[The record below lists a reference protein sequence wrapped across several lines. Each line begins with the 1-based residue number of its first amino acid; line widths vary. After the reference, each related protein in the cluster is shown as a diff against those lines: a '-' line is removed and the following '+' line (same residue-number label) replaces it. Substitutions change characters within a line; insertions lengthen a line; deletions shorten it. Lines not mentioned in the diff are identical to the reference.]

1 MPLKKAKMHH
11 KLPATDFN
19 CYFCIKNR
27 NMCKNTDT
35 NRQFREALDRC
46 RTIFAAKLG
55 DYGPSWRIM
64 RPEAITDQLFIK
76 AKRIRQLQE
85 SGTSAV
91 GEGILPEFIAIV
103 NYGIVGI
110 IQLRLGYADHK
121 DMSADQAMELYDEIA
136 TEAMNL
142 MIKKN
147 TDYNEAWR
155 GMRVLSYV
163 DLILA
168 KIERTKEIEDHKGVT
183 KVSEGIDANYFDMI
197 NYSVFG
203 IIKLTE
209 NADCR

>member
-1 MPLKKAKMHH
+1 MWVPTSEFM
-11 KLPATDFN
+11 TQ
-19 CYFCIKNR
+19 
-27 NMCKNTDT
+27 TQDT
-35 NRQFREALDRC
+35 EKQFAAAMAACRQVFV
-46 RTIFAAKLG
+46 AKLG

-76 AKRIRQLQE
+76 AKRIRTLQIT
-85 SGTSAV
+85 GQSAV

-103 NYGIVGI
+103 NYGIIGI
-110 IQLRLGYADHK
+110 IQLRRGFADRK
-121 DMSADQAMELYDEIA
+121 DISNEEAVAEYDGIA
-136 TEAMNL
+136 REAEAL

-168 KIERTKEIEDHKGVT
+168 KIERTKEIEDHSGHT
-183 KVSEGIDANYFDMI
+183 DVSEGIDANYFDMV
-197 NYSVFG
+197 NYAVFG

-209 NADCR
+209 NAACR

>member
-1 MPLKKAKMHH
+1 
-11 KLPATDFN
+11 
-19 CYFCIKNR
+19 
-27 NMCKNTDT
+27 MCKNTDT

-46 RTIFAAKLG
+46 RIIFAAKLG

-121 DMSADQAMELYDEIA
+121 DMSAERAMELYDEIA